1 MTHYKL
7 VLITWI
13 IGSCSTINS
22 QTRDFIEVSSPMS
35 TPVYPGE
42 KWQSTSPENYGYST
56 TQLEDVRSYF
66 QEIGGDALLV
76 VKSGYVIISWG
87 EVSTPIPNFSIR
99 KSYLNGLLG
108 MAYDGGNMSLDMT
121 LAELGIDDL
130 QSLTDTEKSATL
142 LNLMTS
148 SSGIFH
154 PGAYESKEQKGARP
168 PRGTFKPGAFFYY
181 NNWDFNA
188 LGSIYNQLSSSD
200 LFESLEENISDRL
213 GMQDFSLSNT
223 SYVYDDVSNF
233 PAYNF
238 KSSARDDAR
247 FGYLYLR
254 KGMWEDQRVISEDWV
269 EKSFTA
275 QVETGKYYYYDYGLL
290 WWVDPVNQYYVAR
303 GNSGQYIAVLPKE
316 DMVIVFRA
324 DPGSVVRKWLG
335 LRVKPQE
342 SFVLIPKILATNT
355 D

>member
-1 MTHYKL
+1 
-7 VLITWI
+7 
-13 IGSCSTINS
+13 
-22 QTRDFIEVSSPMS
+22 
-35 TPVYPGE
+35 
-42 KWQSTSPENYGYST
+42 
-56 TQLEDVRSYF
+56 
-66 QEIGGDALLV
+66 
-76 VKSGYVIISWG
+76 
-87 EVSTPIPNFSIR
+87 
-99 KSYLNGLLG
+99 